1 MNLNKSF
8 FRVKPIEI
16 LIEEGNENNFKRT
29 LDVKQLVFLGI
40 GATVGAGIFVITGKA
55 ASLYAGA
62 AIPVSFIISG
72 VTCICAGFCYAEFAS
87 LIPISGSSYV
97 YSYAIFGELIAWI
110 IGILVLFANTLSVAI
125 VSKGW
130 ASYILSLINIES
142 FNNLESILSCFILF
156 IVTFILCL
164 EVSVSSKLNF
174 IAVIIKMTSLIVFVI
189 LCFGKIEL
197 KNFSPFLS
205 NFTNEGKVG
214 GFSGIFD
221 GAALVF
227 MAYTGFEAIATAAQ
241 ESKNPRKDI
250 PISMTI
256 SILICMLLYILVS
269 TTLVGVVHF
278 TNLNVMNPIAIA
290 MNKIN
295 LPWLS
300 VVIKIS
306 SVSALTSVILV
317 IMYSLTR
324 ITYCLAKDGF
334 LPSFLLVI
342 HKKHKT
348 PYIITIYY
356 FVLISFIVF
365 FIPLDKLNQLANFCH
380 LMNFLIVCI
389 GILYINYK
397 REDLKKKSIFFCP
410 FKPWIPIFGIIF
422 IFYMLLRLF
431 FSIYIYI
438 VIFFSFSIIFYF
450 IYSKKNIEKNKN
462 NRWLII

>member
-1 MNLNKSF
+1 MNLNKNF
-8 FRVKPIEI
+8 FRIKPIEV
-16 LIEEGNENNFKRT
+16 LIEEGNESNFKRT
-29 LDVKQLVFLGI
+29 LDVKQLIFLGI

-62 AIPVSFIISG
+62 AIPISFMISG

-97 YSYAIFGELIAWI
+97 YSYAIFGELPAWI

-130 ASYILSLINIES
+130 ASYILSLVNVENSGNINS
-142 FNNLESILSCFILF
+142 FLSCFILF
-156 IVTFILCL
+156 IVAFILCL
-164 EVSVSSKLNF
+164 DVSVSSKLNF
-174 IAVIIKMTSLIVFVI
+174 VAVIIKMTSLIVFIVV
-189 LCFGKIEL
+189 CFGKIDI
-197 KNFSPFLS
+197 KNFTPFFAS
-205 NFTNEGKVG
+205 FTSEGKIG

-227 MAYTGFEAIATAAQ
+227 MAFTGFEAIATAAQ
-241 ESKNPRKDI
+241 EAKNPRKDI
-250 PISMTI
+250 PISMTL
-256 SILICMLLYILVS
+256 SILICMTLYILVS

-278 TNLNVMNPIAIA
+278 TNLNVMNPIAVA

-300 VVIKIS
+300 VIIKIS

-324 ITYCLAKDGF
+324 ITYCLAKDSF
-334 LPSFLLVI
+334 LPSFLLTI
-342 HKKHKT
+342 HEKYKT
-348 PYIITIYY
+348 PYVITVFY
-356 FVLISFIVF
+356 FLLITFIVF

-397 REDLKKKSIFFCP
+397 REDLKKKSIFSCP
-410 FKPWIPIFGIIF
+410 FKPWVPIFGISF
-422 IFYMLLRLF
+422 ISYLLFRLF

-438 VIFFSFSIIFYF
+438 IVFFFLSIIFYF
-450 IYSKKNIEKNKN
+450 FYSKKNIEKSNNK
-462 NRWLII
+462 WLII